1 MGSESN
7 MRVRKVKLKLFGH
20 SGIKSGARIVQGG
33 KAFENRELYIEQSKN
48 TKNGIVPQIET
59 KSRVKHEE

>member
-1 MGSESN
+1 M
-7 MRVRKVKLKLFGH
+7 KLKLFGH

-48 TKNGIVPQIET
+48 TKNGSVPLIEI